1 MGATMDPFATL
12 GVDPGAAPDELAA
25 AYRRAAKR
33 WHPDRGAGPDAQR
46 RMSEI
51 NAAYDLLR
59 DGGWRSALAEAAAR
73 REKARTE
80 PARRRARGAWLSSEI
95 RQAMGG
101 ELIAA
106 LKDGEPVVLVTPT
119 STWASPT
126 AVLAVTDRRL
136 LWLLDDAIGNR
147 THSLPFDAIDSIEV
161 TSRRLRRDRAAV
173 RLRTTLGRRHAFT
186 ELRPETA
193 RDVVRR
199 VESSRSALA
208 RT

>member
-1 MGATMDPFATL
+1 MDPFATL
-12 GVDPGAAPDELAA
+12 GISPGAPPDELAA

-33 WHPDRGAGPDAQR
+33 WHPNRGGGPDAQR

-73 REKARTE
+73 RD
-80 PARRRARGAWLSSEI
+80 ARRRPPAPVRARPRGSWLSADI

-106 LKDGEPVVLVTPT
+106 LKDGEDVVLVTPT

-126 AVLAVTDRRL
+126 GVLAVTDRRL
-136 LWLLDDAIGNR
+136 IWLLDDVIGNR
-147 THSLPFDAIDSIEV
+147 THSLPFDAIESVAV

-173 RLRTTLGRRHAFT
+173 RIRSTLGRRYAFA

-193 RDVVRR
+193 ADVVRR
-199 VESSRSALA
+199 IEAARSALD